1 MSDMNLSLIIR
12 LLDQFSQPA
21 KRLRDTAKAVAT
33 DMRAGFASAFREGFS
48 VANVE
53 ASIANAE
60 GALGRA
66 RGRLMGALSMGAAIA
81 APIINLG
88 KFESQLVAF
97 GNTAG
102 IFGDDLKAIDAELR
116 AMGPSVNKSASDMLG
131 ALEYL
136 VGKGLSPEQGL
147 AALRSVGMTATA
159 TGAEINDMAAAGFA
173 AMDNLKVPA
182 DQLQLAFDAMA
193 QSGKSG
199 GFELKAMATY
209 FPELTASA
217 RMLGMDGVNAV
228 AEIGAALQVAMKG
241 TGSESTAANNMQN
254 FLSKL
259 TAPETVK
266 RFKDQGVDIRE
277 EFAKAEADGVSVF
290 DHMLTLIDQMA
301 DGDQFKIG
309 ELFGDQQVGNFL
321 KPMIADLE
329 EFRRIRGE
337 AMGANGV
344 NANDFSRVMD
354 TMEQRAKAVVIQLD
368 NVTTSGSVLLDIA
381 KDLATQIGS
390 SVAAVNA
397 FAQANPELTR
407 TMVLVAAGMMT
418 LSIATRLASWAFWG
432 LILPVRRLSGFFL
445 KFDDVGK
452 NVATGWRLLAGAGG
466 LLSGAFNII
475 VAAAGAV
482 VTGLGAISAP
492 VWGIIAVLVAA
503 GFALWKYW
511 DRISSF
517 VSGMAEGLGGLL
529 SPAIDAVKGAID
541 GLIDKLGEM
550 LGFDQAQMDAFKT
563 AIGDGIAAA
572 LNFGPMI
579 DGAKEL
585 LGNFW
590 TWLGGFFSQETL
602 SDSEKGEMRNA
613 GRKLI
618 EDMWNGIKEKF
629 VEVIEWFR
637 NLPQMLAAE
646 IGQIDL
652 TGLIKFPDVGAW
664 WNGMTGGQQ
673 QATDG
678 ALGSAEG
685 SSQSFGDPITAS
697 SFETMYPDLP
707 QQVQANINAS
717 VTDKRPPQVSV
728 TVQAPITITGV
739 IDPRAAANQAAG
751 QLSNAVSQATSGALH
766 DGME

>member
-66 RGRLMGALSMGAAIA
+66 RGRLLGALSMGAAIA

-88 KFESQLVAF
+88 KFESQLVVF

-116 AMGPSVNKSASDMLG
+116 AMGPSVNKSASEMLG

-136 VGKGLSPEQGL
+136 VGKGLSPEEGMS
-147 AALRSVGMTATA
+147 ALGAVGMTATA

-173 AMDNLKVPA
+173 ALDNLKVPA

-199 GFELKAMATY
+199 GFELKGMATY
-209 FPELTASA
+209 FPSLTAQA
-217 RMLGMDGVNAV
+217 QALKMQGVPAI
-228 AEIGAALQVAMKG
+228 AELGAALQVAMKG
-241 TGSESTAANNMQN
+241 AGDESEAANNLKN

-259 TAPETVK
+259 SSPETKK
-266 RFKDQGVDIRE
+266 RFADMGVDIE
-277 EFAKAEADGVSVF
+277 AEFQAASDKGVSVF
-290 DHMLTLIDQMA
+290 EHMLGIIQEKT
-301 DGDQFKIG
+301 DGNTFKMG
-309 ELFGDQQVGNFL
+309 ELFGDQQVLSFL
-321 KPMIADLE
+321 VPMMANLE
-329 EFRRIRGE
+329 EFKAIRDAALSADGI
-337 AMGANGV
+337 
-344 NANDFSRVMD
+344 NADDFTRVMN
-354 TMEQRAKAVVIQLD
+354 TMAERAKAVVIQID
-368 NVTTSGSVLLDIA
+368 NLTTSGSVLLEIA
-381 KDLATQIGS
+381 KDLATQIS
-390 SVAAVNA
+390 RSVAAVNA
-397 FAQANPELTR
+397 FAEANPELTR

-418 LSIATRLASWAFWG
+418 LSIASRLATWSFWG
-432 LILPVRRLSGFFL
+432 LVLPMRQLIGFL
-445 KFDDVGK
+445 MKFDDTGK

-466 LLSGAFNII
+466 LLSGAFSII

-492 VWGIIAVLVAA
+492 VWAIIAVLVAA

-541 GLIDKLGEM
+541 GLINKLGEM

-629 VEVIEWFR
+629 EEVIAWFGT
-637 NLPQMLAAE
+637 LPDQIAAA
-646 IGQIDL
+646 IKTID
-652 TGLIKFPDVGAW
+652 I
-664 WNGMTGGQQ
+664 
-673 QATDG
+673 G
-678 ALGSAEG
+678 ALVQWPEPPEWLAWVFGGGKPPTAPAAPPSSSAG
-685 SSQSFGDPITAS
+685 GPFS
-697 SFETMYPDLP
+697 DLP
-707 QQVQANINAS
+707 IPTLDSLPPDIRQQVEATI
-717 VTDKRPPQVSV
+717 VDKRPPQVSV
-728 TVQAPITITGV
+728 NVNLTQNISGAGNPSAVGN
-739 IDPRAAANQAAG
+739 AAQGGLA
-751 QLSNAVSQATSGALH
+751 SAVSQATSGALH
-766 DGME
+766 DGVE